1 MSGSDFE
8 TIRID
13 KQDGITFLTMNRPE
27 KRNAM
32 NPQMHYEMD
41 RALPELEADP
51 DTKVVVL
58 TGAGETFC
66 AGQDLR
72 EYFRGLDDNPVERR
86 RVGEASERW
95 CNRPSPWS
103 IAIASVADLPRC

>member
-1 MSGSDFE
+1 
-8 TIRID
+8 
-13 KQDGITFLTMNRPE
+13 MNL
-27 KRNAM
+27 
-32 NPQMHYEMD
+32 QMHYEMD

-66 AGQDLR
+66 AGQDSR
-72 EYFRGLDDNPVERR
+72 EYFRGLDDNPAERR

-103 IAIASVADLPRC
+103 IAIASAADLPRC

>member
-72 EYFRGLDDNPVERR
+72 EYFRGLDDNPAERR
-86 RVGEASERW
+86 RVGGWSTTT
-95 CNRPSPWS
+95 NRPSPWS
-103 IAIASVADLPRC
+103 MAIASAADLPRC

>member
-32 NPQMHYEMD
+32 NPQMHYETD

-58 TGAGETFC
+58 TARARHF
-66 AGQDLR
+66 A
-72 EYFRGLDDNPVERR
+72 P
-86 RVGEASERW
+86 A
-95 CNRPSPWS
+95 
-103 IAIASVADLPRC
+103 ADLPRC